1 MHNLPILGTAQVS
14 HMFSIPVRRLTAF
27 ADLQIVDHHDQ
38 RPGTGTTRRYS
49 IANLMMTKLAWNL
62 QRLGVAP
69 KKLSFKAELLNIGI
83 KRYLDETKSSSRY
96 MSLYVTS
103 DLAVKVS
110 WHTSTT
116 FTYPTSILMDLK
128 MLHDDVM
135 DALNKQSEYLCQMK

>member
-14 HMFSIPVRRLTAF
+14 QMFAIPVRRLTAF

-69 KKLSFKAELLNIGI
+69 KKLSRKAELLNHGI
-83 KRYLDETKSSSRY
+83 ARFLDEPNPSRY
-96 MSLYVTS
+96 MSLWVDS
-103 DLAVKVS
+103 DAEIKVS

-116 FTYPTSILMDLK
+116 FTHPASILMDLK
-128 MLHDDVM
+128 MLHEDVM
-135 DALNKQSEYLCQMK
+135 DALNKQSDILCQMK

>member
-27 ADLQIVDHHDQ
+27 AELQIVDHHDQ

-49 IANLMMTKLAWNL
+49 IANLMMTKLASNL
-62 QRLGVAP
+62 QALGVAP
-69 KKLSFKAELLNIGI
+69 KKLSRKAELLNHGI
-83 KRYLDETKSSSRY
+83 ARFLDEPNPSRY

-103 DLAVKVS
+103 DAEIKVS

-116 FTYPTSILMDLK
+116 FTHPASILMDLK
-128 MLHDDVM
+128 MLHEDVM
-135 DALNKQSEYLCQMK
+135 NALNKQSDILCQMK

>member
-27 ADLQIVDHHDQ
+27 AELQIVDHHDQ

-49 IANLMMTKLAWNL
+49 IANLMMTKLASNL
-62 QRLGVAP
+62 QALGVAP
-69 KKLSFKAELLNIGI
+69 KKLSRKAELLNHGI
-83 KRYLDETKSSSRY
+83 ARFLDEPNPSRY

-103 DLAVKVS
+103 DAEIKVS

-116 FTYPTSILMDLK
+116 FTHPASILMDLK
-128 MLHDDVM
+128 MLHEDVM
-135 DALNKQSEYLCQMK
+135 DALNKQSDILCQMK

>member
-27 ADLQIVDHHDQ
+27 ADLQIVNHHDQ
-38 RPGTGTTRRYS
+38 RPGTGNTRRYS
-49 IANLMMTKLAWNL
+49 IANLIMTKLAWNL
-62 QRLGVAP
+62 QVLGVAP
-69 KKLSFKAELLNIGI
+69 KKLSRKAELLNHGI
-83 KRYLDETKSSSRY
+83 ARFLDEPNPSRY

-103 DLAVKVS
+103 DAEIKVS

-135 DALNKQSEYLCQMK
+135 DALNKQSDILCQMK

>member
-14 HMFSIPVRRLTAF
+14 EMFSIPVRRLTAF

-49 IANLMMTKLAWNL
+49 IANLMMTKIAWNL
-62 QRLGVAP
+62 QALGVAP
-69 KKLSFKAELLNIGI
+69 KKLSRKAELLNHGI
-83 KRYLDETKSSSRY
+83 ARYLSEPNPSRY
-96 MSLYVTS
+96 MSLWVDS
-103 DLAVKVS
+103 DAEIKVS

-116 FTYPTSILMDLK
+116 FTYPTSILIDLK

-135 DALNKQSEYLCQMK
+135 DALNKQSDILCQMK

>member
-27 ADLQIVDHHDQ
+27 AELQIVDHHDQ

-62 QRLGVAP
+62 QALGVAP
-69 KKLSFKAELLNIGI
+69 KKLSRKAELLNHGI
-83 KRYLDETKSSSRY
+83 ARFLDEPNPSRY
-96 MSLYVTS
+96 MSLWVDS
-103 DLAVKVS
+103 DAEIKVS

-116 FTYPTSILMDLK
+116 FTHPASILMDLK
-128 MLHDDVM
+128 MLHEDVM
-135 DALNKQSEYLCQMK
+135 NALNKQSDILCQMK

>member
-14 HMFSIPVRRLTAF
+14 QMFAIPVRRLTAF
-27 ADLQIVDHHDQ
+27 AELQIVDHHDQ

-69 KKLSFKAELLNIGI
+69 KKLSRKAELLNHGI
-83 KRYLDETKSSSRY
+83 ARFLDEPNPSRY

-103 DLAVKVS
+103 DAEIKVS

-116 FTYPTSILMDLK
+116 FTHPASILMDLK
-128 MLHDDVM
+128 MLHEDVM
-135 DALNKQSEYLCQMK
+135 NALNKQSDILCQMK

>member
-27 ADLQIVDHHDQ
+27 AELQIVDHHDQ

-49 IANLMMTKLAWNL
+49 IANLMMTKLASNL
-62 QRLGVAP
+62 QALGVAP
-69 KKLSFKAELLNIGI
+69 KKLSRKAELLNHGI
-83 KRYLDETKSSSRY
+83 ARFLDEPNPSRY

-103 DLAVKVS
+103 DAEIKVS

-116 FTYPTSILMDLK
+116 FTYPTSILIDLK

-135 DALNKQSEYLCQMK
+135 DALNKQSDILCQMK

>member
-1 MHNLPILGTAQVS
+1 MFNLPILGTAQVS

-62 QRLGVAP
+62 QALGVAP
-69 KKLSFKAELLNIGI
+69 KKLSRKAELLNHGI
-83 KRYLDETKSSSRY
+83 ARFLNEPNPSRY
-96 MSLYVTS
+96 MSLWVDS
-103 DLAVKVS
+103 DAKIKVS

-116 FTYPTSILMDLK
+116 FTYPTSILIDLK

-135 DALNKQSEYLCQMK
+135 DALNKQSDILCQMK

>member
-14 HMFSIPVRRLTAF
+14 QMFSIPVRRLTAF
-27 ADLQIVDHHDQ
+27 AELQIVDHHDQ
-38 RPGTGTTRRYS
+38 RPGTGNTRRYS

-62 QRLGVAP
+62 QALGVAP
-69 KKLSFKAELLNIGI
+69 KKLSRKAELLNHGI
-83 KRYLDETKSSSRY
+83 ARFLDEPNPLRY
-96 MSLYVTS
+96 MSLWVAS
-103 DLAVKVS
+103 DAEIKVS

-135 DALNKQSEYLCQMK
+135 DALNKQSDILCQMK

>member
-1 MHNLPILGTAQVS
+1 MFNLPILGTAQVS
-14 HMFSIPVRRLTAF
+14 QMFSIPVRRLTAF

-62 QRLGVAP
+62 QALGVAP
-69 KKLSFKAELLNIGI
+69 KKLSRKAELLNHGI
-83 KRYLDETKSSSRY
+83 ARFLNEPNPSRY
-96 MSLYVTS
+96 MSLWVDS
-103 DLAVKVS
+103 DAEIRVS

-116 FTYPTSILMDLK
+116 FTYPTSILIDLK

-135 DALNKQSEYLCQMK
+135 DALNKQSDILCQMK

>member
-38 RPGTGTTRRYS
+38 RPGTGNTRRYS

-69 KKLSFKAELLNIGI
+69 KKLSRKAELLNHGI
-83 KRYLDETKSSSRY
+83 VRFLDEPNPSRY
-96 MSLYVTS
+96 MSLWVDS
-103 DLAVKVS
+103 DAEIKVS
-110 WHTSTT
+110 WHTSTNFPYT
-116 FTYPTSILMDLK
+116 TSILIDLK
-128 MLHDDVM
+128 MLHEDVM
-135 DALNKQSEYLCQMK
+135 DALKNESEYLCQMK

>member
-1 MHNLPILGTAQVS
+1 
-14 HMFSIPVRRLTAF
+14 MFSIPVRRLTAF

-69 KKLSFKAELLNIGI
+69 KKLSRKAELLNHGI
-83 KRYLDETKSSSRY
+83 ARFLDEPNPSRY

-103 DLAVKVS
+103 DAEIKVS

-116 FTYPTSILMDLK
+116 FTHPASILMDLK
-128 MLHDDVM
+128 MLHEDVM
-135 DALNKQSEYLCQMK
+135 NALNKQSDILCQMK